1 MTSCHLK
8 KYTLIWALTI
18 FGPLSQDL
26 WAADPKQEFTDF
38 SGLRAELLS
47 KIGGASK
54 RIWLVT
60 DFFSDAEIVS
70 SLFIAQ
76 YRKLDISVLLGKDK
90 ASNILSRL
98 NYLKQ
103 VNIPVSLRPKDFLPK
118 YRTVMLI
125 DNQIFGVNAS
135 LDHMNKSGRYT
146 LELLT
151 AEQGQDFENRF
162 SEAAKLKNAP
172 QMAPLPQVGKPRPN
186 SRYYKGS
193 ESSAP
198 VVQTPPKNKPSKQF
212 ETSSSANSA
221 GGSPERSDASSTTP
235 NDDPAKGASSYRYR
249 SQGRKAPEGIPTK
262 LPRTT
267 LRQQLDQERERLR
280 NSESPKTPAAD

>member
-1 MTSCHLK
+1 MTSGQIK
-8 KYTLIWALTI
+8 KCGLLLALII
-18 FGPLSQDL
+18 FSSVSHDL
-26 WAADPKQEFTDF
+26 WAADPRQEFSEFSSLRTDV
-38 SGLRAELLS
+38 LS

-54 RIWLVT
+54 RIWVVT
-60 DFFSDAEIVS
+60 DFLSDAEIVS

-90 ASNILSRL
+90 ASHILSRL

-103 VNIPVSLRPKDFLPK
+103 VNIPVSLRPKDFYAK
-118 YRTVMLI
+118 YRSIIFI
-125 DNQIFGVNAS
+125 DNQIFGLNTS
-135 LDHMNKSGRYT
+135 LDHMSKSGRYS

-151 AEQGQDFENRF
+151 AEQAADFENRF

-172 QMAPLPQVGKPRPN
+172 QMAPLPQVGRPRPN

-193 ESSAP
+193 ESSAS
-198 VVQTPPKNKPSKQF
+198 VSQTPQKGTPSKQSD
-212 ETSSSANSA
+212 TSNAPTTI
-221 GGSPERSDASSTTP
+221 GSTERSQAASTP
-235 NDDPAKGASSYRYR
+235 QNDEASKGSSGYRYR
-249 SQGRKAPEGIPTK
+249 SQGNKAPEGLPTK

-280 NSESPKTPAAD
+280 NSESTKTPAAD